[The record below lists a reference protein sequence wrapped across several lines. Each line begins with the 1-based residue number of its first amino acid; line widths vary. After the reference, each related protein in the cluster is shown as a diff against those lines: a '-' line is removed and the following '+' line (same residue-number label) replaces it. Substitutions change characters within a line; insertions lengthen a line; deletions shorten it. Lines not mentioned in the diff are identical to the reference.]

1 MLKSLS
7 PEAIEELRRLKEDL
21 CLAVKRASEAGR
33 DDPTLSARNSAIF
46 RKARMADKK
55 VTAMTRSIAEI
66 ERA

>member
-7 PEAIEELRRLKEDL
+7 PEANEELRRLKEDL
-21 CLAVKRASEAGR
+21 SLAVKRASEAGR
-33 DDPTLSARNSAIF
+33 DDPTRSAHNSAIS

-55 VTAMTRSIAEI
+55 VSAMTRRIAEI